1 MGAMALYPRGV
12 LRRAYRALVQTPGVR
27 HIVSRELARM
37 GARDWQ
43 AHLVRRFVE
52 GDAGAAYRITAARKQ
67 ALLTE
72 IQATLNSV
80 ESGTP
85 FSVHVLLAEAVLS
98 LPAEAVG
105 DVVECGTWKGA
116 SACTL
121 SRLCALTGRRLK
133 VCDSFAGLPDD
144 EGQLHTGLHTGVYGY
159 YQQGMFAGPRQEVE
173 SNLEAHGVP
182 EVCDFVEG
190 YFSES
195 LAALCDPVAFAFLDV
210 DLESSMRDCL
220 RHLWPLLVEGGYI
233 YSDDAGDLAVVK
245 VFFDEPWWREQLGCS
260 APGFVGSGCG
270 LPLSPSYSS
279 VGYARKL
286 SEFNE
291 ADWRRVPFLH
301 YPDQQSIN
309 D

>member
-1 MGAMALYPRGV
+1 MALYPRGV

-43 AHLVRRFVE
+43 AHLVQRFLE
-52 GDAGAAYRITAARKQ
+52 GEAGAEYGVDRSGKQ
-67 ALLTE
+67 ALLAE
-72 IQATLNSV
+72 IQATLQSV

-85 FSVHVLLAEAVLS
+85 FAVHVILAEAVLS
-98 LPAEAVG
+98 IPRDAAG
-105 DVVECGTWKGA
+105 DVVECGVWKGA

-144 EGQLHTGLHTGVYGY
+144 GGQLHTGLHTGVYGY
-159 YQQGMFAGPRQEVE
+159 YEKGMFAGLRHEVE
-173 SNLEAHGVP
+173 SNLRAHGVI

-190 YFSES
+190 YFNES
-195 LAALCDPVAFAFLDV
+195 LATLRDPVAFAFLDV

-220 RHLWPLLVEGGYI
+220 RHLWPLLVEGGYV

-245 VFFDEPWWREQLGCS
+245 VFFDDPWWRVQLGCV

-301 YPDQQSIN
+301 YPGQPSVD